1 MLPSTALR
9 AIQPS
14 IRRHV
19 PLQVALVAGLWAL
32 GEVTVRT
39 TGLPLPGGLVGLL
52 VLLALLASPRVDA
65 RLFARG
71 AHWLIGE
78 MLLFFVPAV
87 MAVTQHHELLGSV
100 GLKLLGAIVGGT
112 VTVMAGTALAVDYC
126 VTRARADAVR

>member
-1 MLPSTALR
+1 M
-9 AIQPS
+9 
-14 IRRHV
+14 
-19 PLQVALVAGLWAL
+19 
-32 GEVTVRT
+32 
-39 TGLPLPGGLVGLL
+39 GLL